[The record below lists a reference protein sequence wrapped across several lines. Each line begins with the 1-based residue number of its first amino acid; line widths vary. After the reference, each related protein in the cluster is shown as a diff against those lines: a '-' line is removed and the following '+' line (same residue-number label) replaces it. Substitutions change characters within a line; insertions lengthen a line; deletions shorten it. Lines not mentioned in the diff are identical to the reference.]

1 MSSVGSRLISSVKR
15 LQPCVQVYRNVT
27 RQWNREYSL
36 RSHADYWR
44 TNPIED
50 LQDFV
55 AVPLIKKENLV
66 FNPTREEI
74 EKGHDLFIEK
84 PGHVIKRVKSVVDLE
99 KLPVHN
105 VPEVSFVGQSNVGKS
120 SLINALFCNA
130 VDPSL
135 VRIGKT
141 PGLTRTLLFFNV
153 GKQLSLVDMPGY
165 GKNMPS
171 YYTEIM
177 QNYLKTRRELCRSFL
192 LVDSEQGLTKLDK
205 QGLRM
210 MENLAKPYAI
220 VMTKI
225 DKPRRSVLVKN
236 LMEVLE
242 HANKHTHICFPQP
255 FLVCAPS
262 LAGIKYLQAFIA
274 HVTGNLQL
282 R

>member
-1 MSSVGSRLISSVKR
+1 MRLVVTGMISSVKR
-15 LQPCVQVYRNVT
+15 LEPCVQVFRNVT
-27 RQWNREYSL
+27 SLWNREYSL
-36 RSHADYWR
+36 RSHADSWR
-44 TNPIED
+44 INPIED

-55 AVPLIKKENLV
+55 AVPLIKKENYL
-66 FNPTREEI
+66 FNPSPEDI
-74 EKGHDLFIEK
+74 EKGHNLFIQK
-84 PGHVIKRVKSVVDLE
+84 PGHVIKMVKSVVDLE
-99 KLPVHN
+99 KLPVQN
-105 VPEVSFVGQSNVGKS
+105 IPEVSFVGQSNVGKS

-130 VDPSL
+130 VNTNL

-141 PGLTRTLLFFNV
+141 PGLTKTLLFFNV

-165 GKNMPS
+165 GTNMPS
-171 YYTEIM
+171 YYTETM
-177 QNYLKTRRELCRSFL
+177 HTYLKTRRELCRSFL
-192 LVDSEQGLTKLDK
+192 LVDSEQGLTNLDK
-205 QGLRM
+205 QGLKM

-236 LMEVLE
+236 LMEVLD

-262 LAGIKYLQAFIA
+262 LAGIMYLQTFIA

-282 R
+282 M